1 MEPRITKRASF
12 GVKKTGYDALYKPN
26 LSQWQKESM
35 SDLYPMEH
43 HGDRLPHEGG
53 LLHVGLIEF
62 AVLAVIV
69 VVAVVIGVSL

>member
-35 SDLYPMEH
+35 GE
-43 HGDRLPHEGG
+43 
-53 LLHVGLIEF
+53 LIPLEPVPEYHIGWREF
-62 AVLAVIV
+62 VALAVMIVGIV
-69 VVAVVIGVSL
+69 VWAVSK

>member
-35 SDLYPMEH
+35 GELIPLEPVPEY
-43 HGDRLPHEGG
+43 R
-53 LLHVGLIEF
+53 VGWREF
-62 AVLAVIV
+62 VALAVMIVGIV
-69 VVAVVIGVSL
+69 VWAVSK